1 MRKLYTSPRQAN
13 IDRVVALMDARGIVT
28 RVTNRSRYD
37 HTTWK
42 RYSYVGRFERRTE
55 WPEVWIVHADDY
67 KAAHLAFRELGLEAF
82 IARAPELEQLR
93 VATPESRRSRAVA
106 RARHIALVA
115 VLAMCAML
123 MLRYL
128 QVF

>member
-1 MRKLYTSPRQAN
+1 MRKLYTSPRDAN
-13 IDRVVALMDARGIVT
+13 IDRVVALMDARGIAT
-28 RVTNRSRYD
+28 KVTNRSRYD
-37 HTTWK
+37 HSRWK
-42 RYSYVGRFERRTE
+42 RHSYVSRFDRRAE

-67 KAAHLAFRELGLEAF
+67 KAAHLAFRELGLEPL

-93 VATPESRRSRAVA
+93 IATPETRRKHVIG

>member
-13 IDRVVALMDARGIVT
+13 IDRVVALMDARGIAT

-42 RYSYVGRFERRTE
+42 RYSYVGRFERRAE

-67 KAAHLAFRELGLEAF
+67 KAAHLAFRELGLEPF
-82 IARAPELEQLR
+82 IARAPEEVVAEQKTRLADEKTR
-93 VATPESRRSRAVA
+93 RQRLVDALATLGGAS
-106 RARHIALVA
+106 
-115 VLAMCAML
+115 
-123 MLRYL
+123 
-128 QVF
+128 